1 MSDMK
6 RARTE
11 TESKLSAGDKKKLVG
26 ITVNQHIYMTQ
37 RAFPEATGEFSQL
50 LSEIIVSGK
59 VIRDKIAL
67 AGIAEVLGHLEHQN
81 VQGETVAVLDELS
94 NQIMKRRLLQTGAV
108 CLFVSEED
116 EEPTFPKDKY
126 AGGKYVVAMD
136 PCDGSSNIACNVPV
150 GTIFGIWERKTP
162 RNQKATLE
170 DALQPGRKMVC
181 AGYLLYGPSSM
192 LVYTTGQG
200 VFGFTY
206 DPAIGE
212 FILTHNDIKL
222 PEFSKCYSVNECY
235 AHWWDSGVKGFVDW
249 IKTPHKDDKRP
260 YSARYVG
267 SLVSDFHRN
276 LLYGGIYFYPTDTR
290 STTGKLRLMYECA
303 PLAFIAEQAGGL
315 GSTGHENLLDIVP
328 ASIHQRVAIFIGN
341 KKDVLIAEE
350 FVQGK
355 R

>member
-1 MSDMK
+1 MK
-6 RARTE
+6 RARTD
-11 TESKLSAGDKKKLVG
+11 TESKLGPADKKKLVG
-26 ITVNQHIYMTQ
+26 ITVNQHISIQQ
-37 RAFPEATGEFSQL
+37 RDYPQATGEFTQL

-67 AGIAEVLGHLEHQN
+67 AGIAEVLGHLDQQN
-81 VQGETVAVLDELS
+81 VQGETVSVLDELS
-94 NQIMKRRLLQTGAV
+94 NQIMKRRLLQTGLV

-150 GTIFGIWERKTP
+150 GTIFAIWERKSP
-162 RNQKATLE
+162 REQKATLA
-170 DALQPGRKMVC
+170 DALQSGRKMLC
-181 AGYLLYGPSSM
+181 AGYILYGPSSM
-192 LVYTTGQG
+192 FVYTTGKG

-206 DPAIGE
+206 DPSIGE
-212 FILTHNDIKL
+212 FILTHGDIRF
-222 PEFSKCYSVNECY
+222 PDFSKCYSVNESY
-235 AHWWDSGVKGFVDW
+235 SHWWDNGVKGLVDW
-249 IKTPHKDDKRP
+249 IKTPNKEDKRP

-290 STTGKLRLMYECA
+290 SSTGKLRLMYECA

-315 GSTGHENLLDIVP
+315 GSTGHENILDIVP
-328 ASIHQRVAIFIGN
+328 KDIHQRVAIYIGN
-341 KKDVLIAEE
+341 KKDVLIAEA

-355 R
+355 RTN